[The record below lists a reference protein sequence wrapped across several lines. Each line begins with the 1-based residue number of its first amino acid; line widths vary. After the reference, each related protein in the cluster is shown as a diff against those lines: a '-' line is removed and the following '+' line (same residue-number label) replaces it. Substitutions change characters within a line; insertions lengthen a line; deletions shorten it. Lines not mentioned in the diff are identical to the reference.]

1 MIARNL
7 ISSWLLPLKTSDTG
21 QDALNRMDEYK
32 VSHLAIVN
40 NEDFLGLISEQ
51 DVINFNNLNEPLG
64 NHKLTLNNPYIAEN
78 QYIFDALK
86 LAHEFKLSVI
96 PVVDNHERYLGCI
109 TLQSLLSNLA
119 ETLSVDSPGAYVVLE
134 MSENDYSLTE
144 IANIVESN
152 NGKVLSTF
160 LYTQSE
166 STLISV
172 VLKLNTIEIG
182 PILQTFSR
190 FNYSI
195 TASFGDDENEEDLKE
210 RYDSLMNYLN
220 I

>member
-7 ISSWLLPLKTSDTG
+7 ISTWLRPLKTSDTG
-21 QDALNRMDEYK
+21 KDALNRMNEYK
-32 VSHLAIVN
+32 VSHLPIVN
-40 NEDFLGLISEQ
+40 NEKFFGLISEQ
-51 DVINFNNLNEPLG
+51 NITDFNNVDEALG
-64 NHKLTLNNPYIAEN
+64 SHELTLTNPFASEH
-78 QYIFDALK
+78 QYIFDVLK
-86 LAHEFKLSVI
+86 LASEFKLSVI
-96 PVVDNHERYLGCI
+96 PVVDDHDKFIGCI
-109 TLQSLLSNLA
+109 TLQTLLGKLA
-119 ETLSVDSPGAYVVLE
+119 QTLSADSPGGYVVLE

-160 LYTQSE
+160 LYSNND
-166 STLISV
+166 STLINV

-182 PILQTFSR
+182 PILQTFDR
-190 FNYSI
+190 YGYSI
-195 TASFGDDENEEDLKE
+195 QASFGNEENEEDLKE